1 MAQFSTLRRKFRSQR
16 EPPDLSPPTVR
27 CQTNRTALRPV
38 PARAAEKLWERPWWE
53 PPASAG
59 ELDFSPAEERRD
71 FEMGF
76 SPGFLIPG
84 AKARDQHRAL
94 TGALKRSFPR
104 MNAGAP
110 TKKYIPR
117 IMLCQ

>member
-38 PARAAEKLWERPWWE
+38 PARAAEKLWERLWRE

-59 ELDFSPAEERRD
+59 DLDFSPAEERRD

-76 SPGFLIPG
+76 SLGFLIPG

-117 IMLCQ
+117 IML